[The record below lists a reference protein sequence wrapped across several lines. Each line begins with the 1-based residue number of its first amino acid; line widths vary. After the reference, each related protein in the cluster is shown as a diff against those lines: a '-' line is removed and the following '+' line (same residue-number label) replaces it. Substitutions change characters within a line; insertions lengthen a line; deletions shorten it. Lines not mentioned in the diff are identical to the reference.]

1 MKYEIE
7 IAQQLAADHVIPSQ
21 VVPPIIQQ
29 HSLKKISLHWEL
41 RTLLYI
47 GISLFTTGLGIFVY
61 KNIGSIGH
69 IVLLG
74 ILFAGCAACYWYAG
88 RKALPFTREKS
99 EHSNPFYDYVVVL
112 AASLFVIAQGYL
124 EFQFGLFGSALSIA
138 SLLASLLLF
147 ATAFRFDHKGVLGI
161 AISIHALFFGLVV
174 TPLDL
179 IKNSFEVFNSS
190 SYIYSGLLLG
200 VLLYAYGY
208 ICRSKAIKTHFVNT
222 FFQFSANLLLI
233 CLLAGMFSSSS
244 LSFLYYLVLLAISWL
259 WFVESRNMHSFALY
273 LSIVLTNYIALSYW
287 ICKAAFTADSYEVA
301 YLLFI
306 YFTGSAIGVVALL
319 RNHKKIQGY
328 DQV

>member
-1 MKYEIE
+1 MKYEVE
-7 IAQQLAADHVIPSQ
+7 MVRQLAADHVVPEH
-21 VVPPIIQQ
+21 VVEPITRQ
-29 HSLKKISLHWEL
+29 HELKKISLHWEL

-74 ILFAGCAACYWYAG
+74 VLFAGCAGCYWYAG
-88 RKALPFTREKS
+88 KNALPFTKEKS
-99 EHSNPFYDYVVVL
+99 GHNNPFYDYVVLL
-112 AASLFVIAQGYL
+112 AASLFVIAQGYF
-124 EFQFGLFGSALSIA
+124 EFQFGLFGNALSIA
-138 SLLASLLLF
+138 SLLASLVLF

-179 IKNSFEVFNSS
+179 IQNSFQVFSS
-190 SYIYSGLLLG
+190 TSYIYSGLLLG
-200 VLLYAYGY
+200 TLLYVYGY
-208 ICRSKAIKTHFVNT
+208 ICRSKDIKAHFVNT

-233 CLLAGMFSSSS
+233 CLLAGIFSSAS
-244 LSFLYYLVLLAISWL
+244 LSFLYYLVLLATSWL
-259 WFVESRNMHSFALY
+259 WFVESRKMHSFALY
-273 LSIVLTNYIALSYW
+273 LSIVLANYIALSYW
-287 ICKAAFTADSYEVA
+287 ICKAAFTANNYEVA